1 MDDAL
6 CQNFDVLM
14 KYLPAELGGTANFE
28 FKQITNFD
36 KYCPNGDCNTNL
48 EKITIGFLWLLEQ
61 CFSTPINKNHNE
73 NNTNAYFIYVV
84 LWLSYKLNQI
94 TGQNFTK
101 INDFYTNQV
110 NNSGKYSKFISDSNR
125 YTNIKEFIEKQK
137 DLLNINIE
145 DLSKFYDASKLICS
159 MYGNYAMNNNNKLS
173 NNATSFVNTYTELN
187 NNYNTKGTAY
197 SQILSALST
206 DYNNLKNKCS
216 NIPTLSEINT
226 SKNTVETSDQSPE
239 QSVQILEHIS
249 EVTSSSSSIGNKLFT
264 VLSIFGAIAF
274 FLGIS
279 YKYSLFGRRKRSQKQ
294 YLREKIKNIKKRMNH

>member
-1 MDDAL
+1 MNDDL

-61 CFSTPINKNHNE
+61 CFSTPINNNHNE
-73 NNTNAYFIYVV
+73 NNINAYFIYVV
-84 LWLSYKLNQI
+84 LWLSYQLNQI

-110 NNSGKYSKFISDSNR
+110 NNSGKYKKFINDSSKFTDLN
-125 YTNIKEFIEKQK
+125 EFINGQK
-137 DLLNINIE
+137 DLFNINIK

-159 MYGNYAMNNNNKLS
+159 MY
-173 NNATSFVNTYTELN
+173 ELN
-187 NNYNTKGTAY
+187 NNNIEDTAC
-197 SQILSALST
+197 SKIFSVLST
-206 DYNNLKNKCS
+206 DYNNLKNECKDAQCS
-216 NIPTLSEINT
+216 NFPTLSEIKTIQT
-226 SKNTVETSDQSPE
+226 SVKSPE
-239 QSVQILEHIS
+239 QTGQISEQTYAQTS

-279 YKYSLFGRRKRSQKQ
+279 YKYSLFGFRKRAQKQ